1 MIVAFHIPVPNH
13 FIENCVSQQEFDRLR
28 QAYAAH
34 KEKVAYLLCGH
45 VHSRFADE
53 VDGIPLIC
61 TGGGGAMIEDVSESI
76 RAWDVEHHVVHFY
89 EKDGVLLCRA
99 ADLPENC
106 YSRERNDA
114 LLKQQLESAVQGE
127 LLAHFRYLMFAERAR
142 RRGMEH
148 IAQVFQALAASEY
161 YHARSFFSVLE
172 QPAPFKEAAKAFIP
186 GEAFEY
192 EYLYPMLARY
202 ARTHRSPL
210 AEQAYLGAAA
220 AEKKHAELL
229 EQAAGLDESQ
239 LGPVYVCPICGYI
252 MTGGAVPDC
261 CPVCGGPR
269 RQYEV
274 FGA

>member
-1 MIVAFHIPVPNH
+1 
-13 FIENCVSQQEFDRLR
+13 
-28 QAYAAH
+28 
-34 KEKVAYLLCGH
+34 
-45 VHSRFADE
+45 
-53 VDGIPLIC
+53 
-61 TGGGGAMIEDVSESI
+61 MIEDVSESI

-172 QPAPFKEAAKAFIP
+172 QPAPFKEAAKAFQDDPFIQNVL
-186 GEAFEY
+186 GEDLSKKYLRAKQKEY
-192 EYLYPMLARY
+192 AEYSSQVTQWEISRY
-202 ARTHRSPL
+202 LQR
-210 AEQAYLGAAA
+210 
-220 AEKKHAELL
+220 
-229 EQAAGLDESQ
+229 
-239 LGPVYVCPICGYI
+239 I
-252 MTGGAVPDC
+252 
-261 CPVCGGPR
+261 
-269 RQYEV
+269 
-274 FGA
+274 